1 MLLGYRLYR
10 CNAEGK
16 VTHSL
21 VISPDGKFFVYNDKG
36 DTNLVLGEELS
47 VEVRSVREIASI
59 AAKLCALGAQK
70 LNYGVANKLIES
82 GELRGDNG
90 DFSLSIGFRL
100 DKNDYYTVVL
110 PEANV
115 YGEVSTLIMPTV
127 DLTVVVKR
135 KTDLEM
141 IRHKLSRYFGFKDFT
156 KNV

>member
-10 CNAEGK
+10 CNAEGT

-36 DTNLVLGEELS
+36 DIDLVLGKELS

-59 AAKLCALGAQK
+59 AAKLCALGVQR
-70 LNYGVANKLIES
+70 LSCGVAIKLIES

-100 DKNDYYTVVL
+100 DKHDYYTVVL
-110 PEANV
+110 PEASV

-141 IRHKLSRYFGFKDFT
+141 IRHTLSRHFGFKDFT

>member
-1 MLLGYRLYR
+1 MQLGYRLYR
-10 CNAEGK
+10 CNAEGT

-36 DTNLVLGEELS
+36 DIDLVLGQELN

-59 AAKLCALGAQK
+59 AAKLCALDVQM
-70 LNYGVANKLIES
+70 LSYEVANKLIKS

-100 DKNDYYTVVL
+100 DKHDYYTVVL
-110 PEANV
+110 PEASV

-135 KTDLEM
+135 KTDLEI
-141 IRHKLSRYFGFKDFT
+141 IRHTLSRHFGFKDFT

>member
-36 DTNLVLGEELS
+36 DINLVLGHELN
-47 VEVRSVREIASI
+47 VEVRSVRELASI
-59 AAKLCALGAQK
+59 TAKLCALDVQM
-70 LNYGVANKLIES
+70 LSFGVANKLIKS
-82 GELRGDNG
+82 GELRGDVG
-90 DFSLSIGFRL
+90 DFSLSVGFRL
-100 DKNDYYTVVL
+100 DKHDYYTVVL
-110 PEANV
+110 PEAKV

-127 DLTVVVKR
+127 DLTAVVKR
-135 KTDLEM
+135 KTDLEI
-141 IRHKLSRYFGFKDFT
+141 IRDALSRHFGFKDFT

>member
-1 MLLGYRLYR
+1 MQLGYRLYR

-21 VISPDGKFFVYNDKG
+21 VLSPDGKFFVYNDKG
-36 DTNLVLGEELS
+36 DIDLVLVKELN

-59 AAKLCALGAQK
+59 AAKLCALDVQM
-70 LNYGVANKLIES
+70 LSYEVANKLIKS
-82 GELRGDNG
+82 GDLRGDVG

-100 DKNDYYTVVL
+100 DKHDYYTVVL
-110 PEANV
+110 PEASV

-135 KTDLEM
+135 KTDLEI
-141 IRHKLSRYFGFKDFT
+141 IRHTLSRHFGFKDFT

>member
-1 MLLGYRLYR
+1 M
-10 CNAEGK
+10 
-16 VTHSL
+16 
-21 VISPDGKFFVYNDKG
+21 
-36 DTNLVLGEELS
+36 
-47 VEVRSVREIASI
+47 REIASI
-59 AAKLCALGAQK
+59 AAKLCALGVQR
-70 LNYGVANKLIES
+70 LSYVVANKLIES
-82 GELRGDNG
+82 GELRGDAG

-135 KTDLEM
+135 KTDLEI
-141 IRHKLSRYFGFKDFT
+141 IRHTLSRHFGFKDFT

>member
-36 DTNLVLGEELS
+36 GIDLVLGEELN

-59 AAKLCALGAQK
+59 AAKLCALDVQM
-70 LNYGVANKLIES
+70 LNYEIANKLVKS
-82 GELRGDNG
+82 GELRGDIG

-100 DKNDYYTVVL
+100 DKHDYYTVVL
-110 PEANV
+110 PEAKV

-135 KTDLEM
+135 KTDLEI
-141 IRHKLSRYFGFKDFT
+141 IRHTLSRHFGFKDFT